1 MSYLHAYFLHEVV
14 LLDEPTTGLDP
25 ESRRQLWD
33 ILKRQKE
40 GRTIVLT
47 THYMDEADYLGDRI
61 VMMVGGQIK
70 CSGTPMYL
78 KTKYG

>member
-1 MSYLHAYFLHEVV
+1 MV

-33 ILKRQKE
+33 VLKKQKV
-40 GRTIVLT
+40 GRTILLT

-61 VMMVGGQIK
+61 VVMIGGRIK
-70 CSGTPMYL
+70 CSGTPTFL
-78 KTKYG
+78 KEKYG

>member
-1 MSYLHAYFLHEVV
+1 M
-14 LLDEPTTGLDP
+14 DEPTTGLDP
-25 ESRRQLWD
+25 EARRQLWD

-61 VMMVGGQIK
+61 VMLVGGRIK
-70 CSGTPMYL
+70 CNGTPTYL